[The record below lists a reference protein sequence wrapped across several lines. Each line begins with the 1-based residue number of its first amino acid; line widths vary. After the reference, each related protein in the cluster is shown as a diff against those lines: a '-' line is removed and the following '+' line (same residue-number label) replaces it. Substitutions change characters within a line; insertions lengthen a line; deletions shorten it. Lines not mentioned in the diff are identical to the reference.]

1 VKVAAQEIE
10 NSQVVLDIEVED
22 ERLQKAVDQAY
33 RRIVNRINVPGFR
46 KGKAPR
52 ALVERMVGRE
62 ALVEDAV
69 EHLVPEVVEAAVK
82 EQELKMVARPRL
94 EVISTQPL
102 QVKATVPV
110 QPTVELGDYQSLT
123 IDREEAAVDDDQV
136 SAVID
141 RLRDSHAT
149 WEPVERAVALGDRVV
164 IDLRGE
170 VGEEVILDS
179 TDAEYI
185 VDPEGPEPAPG
196 FANQLVG
203 MATGDEREFELTL
216 PDDYRNRELQGQ
228 PAHFTVSLHEVKER
242 RLPELD
248 DELASTV
255 STEYETAEQLRDS
268 VRGQL
273 LDRERQERQHAHEQ
287 AVLQAVI
294 DQAKVQIPPQ
304 LVEAEAQR
312 LLETFAGSLDR
323 QGISVEQYLRFTNK
337 SEPQFRAELMAQ
349 GEQSVRQTEVLD
361 AVARQEGLEAT
372 DDEIREEI
380 ARASSTPAD
389 VERLSHSIFDSP
401 EAKERV
407 ASIVRRHKAVRYL
420 METIGGVSREPEP
433 PAAEPAA
440 IAAEDAGETS
450 S

>member
-1 VKVAAQEIE
+1 MTAPDSGRAAE
-10 NSQVVLDIEVED
+10 
-22 ERLQKAVDQAY
+22 
-33 RRIVNRINVPGFR
+33 
-46 KGKAPR
+46 R
-52 ALVERMVGRE
+52 AL
-62 ALVEDAV
+62 LQS
-69 EHLVPEVVEAAVK
+69 VVETARAIFGAA
-82 EQELKMVARPRL
+82 
-94 EVISTQPL
+94 
-102 QVKATVPV
+102 
-110 QPTVELGDYQSLT
+110 
-123 IDREEAAVDDDQV
+123 AA
-136 SAVID
+136 
-141 RLRDSHAT
+141 
-149 WEPVERAVALGDRVV
+149 
-164 IDLRGE
+164 
-170 VGEEVILDS
+170 
-179 TDAEYI
+179 
-185 VDPEGPEPAPG
+185 
-196 FANQLVG
+196 
-203 MATGDEREFELTL
+203 
-216 PDDYRNRELQGQ
+216 
-228 PAHFTVSLHEVKER
+228 
-242 RLPELD
+242 
-248 DELASTV
+248 
-255 STEYETAEQLRDS
+255 S
-268 VRGQL
+268 VFL

-361 AVARQEGLEAT
+361 AVARQEGHEAT